1 MEFQY
6 EKKKLNYRFSE
17 YKNIGLPF
25 RDILKNMGIAKK
37 YWVSID
43 KEYNYFSINH
53 SNFIKPYK
61 NIKRLL
67 ENLIKRKFKISII
80 TSKNYERTNEILHK
94 YFNNIK
100 FSIVITPDDVKN
112 GRGKPFPDSL
122 YLACSKTGVSLDQT
136 IFIGDMYS
144 DYLFAKNC
152 KVNFIHAKW
161 GYSKENLNA
170 ISVDNINNLKKL
182 FNI

>member
-1 MEFQY
+1 M
-6 EKKKLNYRFSE
+6 
-17 YKNIGLPF
+17 
-25 RDILKNMGIAKK
+25 
-37 YWVSID
+37 
-43 KEYNYFSINH
+43 
-53 SNFIKPYK
+53 
-61 NIKRLL
+61 
-67 ENLIKRKFKISII
+67 
-80 TSKNYERTNEILHK
+80 HK

-144 DYLFAKNC
+144 DYLFAKTV
-152 KVNFIHAKW
+152 KSTLFMQSGGIV
-161 GYSKENLNA
+161 KENLNA